1 LIDIDEMKLILEYY
15 DCTVPGN
22 PGFGFPSNAYPAPD
36 QAPLVLENNFGG
48 GPVMTLA
55 SLLKNSLVLTFG
67 ATSLALLCSA
77 AQAQSADG
85 GEAAVE
91 VVTVTGSRIANAG

>member
-1 LIDIDEMKLILEYY
+1 
-15 DCTVPGN
+15 
-22 PGFGFPSNAYPAPD
+22 
-36 QAPLVLENNFGG
+36 
-48 GPVMTLA
+48 MTLA